1 MSACAVE
8 VLKVDCAIVGLLES
22 KNQMGSLGRKNCI
35 KVQRFE
41 GMLCNCSLQCSLSVL
56 LSVPLRF
63 VMVSGDCGDQAVIV
77 LSEYCDI
84 GLSENLK

>member
-41 GMLCNCSLQCSLSVL
+41 GMKVQRYALQVFSPVFAQCSSFCSVT
-56 LSVPLRF
+56 F
-63 VMVSGDCGDQAVIV
+63 CDGYCGDQAVMILSIV
-77 LSEYCDI
+77 TLS
-84 GLSENLK
+84 